1 MFLLNIIIPIVA
13 FCSMMLLLLV
23 LNVVVPLATLK
34 MKIQDN
40 KIYNN

>member
-1 MFLLNIIIPIVA
+1 
-13 FCSMMLLLLV
+13 MMLLLLV

-34 MKIQDN
+34 MESQDN